1 MRDIRFRAWHNEAEQ
16 YCEGSTSNMFQW
28 LEDGQPV
35 ILEQYTGLKDCEGT
49 EIYEGDIVSI
59 GWFDGYGV
67 VERID
72 SVGWDSDECGFYM
85 QKCYENISDVHRY
98 KVIGNIYENPELLES
113 E

>member
-49 EIYEGDIVSI
+49 EIYEGDIV
-59 GWFDGYGV
+59 
-67 VERID
+67 
-72 SVGWDSDECGFYM
+72 ECPAGFYWVVGVASHGGFVAHVPDNLEEFVF
-85 QKCYENISDVHRY
+85 CDDYNF
-98 KVIGNIYENPELLES
+98 KVIGSIHTTPELLK
-113 E
+113 